1 MRREQTAEEA
11 RLKKTLDEINRQLK
25 IRYNDKLNFE
35 KNMRETYRNM
45 WEEVER
51 APTDLHDLEQLVQA
65 KMYLD
70 DMRNMESAFKSSA
83 RKIQYLEK
91 MRDNPY
97 FGRID
102 FKEDGE
108 DEPEQI
114 YIGISTLQNEKSLEI
129 FVYDWRAPI
138 SSMFYDYEPG
148 RAQFSSPSGM
158 INGDLLLKRQYRI
171 ENGRMEYMFDSDIKI
186 DDEILQDIL
195 GQSKDEKMKSIVT
208 TIQREQNRAIRDE
221 GHRLLI
227 VEGPAGS
234 GKTSIALHR
243 IAFLLYRFRNS
254 LNSSNVVIFSPNEM
268 FNDYISEVLP
278 ELGEENVR
286 QTTFMEYAKSSL
298 KTKQKVFGLNQQM
311 EFILSHK
318 NSLFYRD
325 IIETIRFK
333 SSMEFLYILKK
344 YIDLLNKNP
353 GKFEDFS
360 IKDKTIISA
369 AEQADLFH
377 KELAYLPFIPRL
389 IKIKNR
395 ILYLIKRSE
404 GERVTE
410 LLKRYES
417 HPEWSDIKPEERR
430 KRVTRIVLEEFK
442 PLREKARQIG
452 KIKIV
457 DIYINL
463 FVNRDLIQEL
473 VKEQETVEKL
483 TTVSKITLRQINK
496 ERLYLEDLAPLL
508 YLKGKLNGMPNT
520 ASIRHVIIDEAQ
532 DYTPVQMQ
540 IIRELF
546 ANSSF
551 TVVGDL
557 NQSINPYANIGNMN
571 TVTEI
576 FDFSEKPVHIRMGKS
591 YRSTAEITRFCN
603 YILSPEHN
611 IEFVNRKGPLP
622 YVRIVQDIDSCVES
636 LYADIQKITE
646 QGYHSIAVIG
656 KNIEE
661 TKNIYRLLK
670 TVTECLLV
678 VREESEFTTGVTVI
692 TSYLAKGLEFDAALV
707 LNLSDPYQGM
717 AEQRLF
723 YTVCTRAL
731 HLLGIYTMKTLPEYI
746 KNIPKDIYR
755 IARGRHI

>member
-1 MRREQTAEEA
+1 MRQEQIAEEA
-11 RLKKTLDEINRQLK
+11 RLKKTLDEINRQLQV
-25 IRYNDKLNFE
+25 RYKDKRNFE

-45 WEEVER
+45 WEEVEG
-51 APTDLHDLEQLVQA
+51 APTNLHDLEQLVQA

-70 DMRNMESAFKSSA
+70 EMRNMESAFKGSA

-108 DEPEQI
+108 SEPEQI
-114 YIGISTLQNEKSLEI
+114 YIGISTLQNENSLEI

-148 RAQFSSPSGM
+148 KVQYSSPSGT
-158 INGDLLLKRQYRI
+158 IKGELHLKRQYRI
-171 ENGRMEYMFDSDIKI
+171 KNGRMEYMFDSDIKI
-186 DDEILQDIL
+186 DDDILQEIL

-221 GHRLLI
+221 EHRLLI

-234 GKTSIALHR
+234 GKTSVALHR
-243 IAFLLYRFRNS
+243 IAFLLYRYRNS
-254 LNSSNVVIFSPNEM
+254 LNSSNVVIFSPNDM

-298 KTKQKVFGLNQQM
+298 KTKQKVFGLNQQI
-311 EFILSHK
+311 EFILSNK

-333 SSMEFLYILKK
+333 SSLEFLYILKK
-344 YIDLLNKNP
+344 YIDLLYKNP

-360 IKDKTIISA
+360 VKNKTIISA
-369 AEQADLFH
+369 AEQVDLFN
-377 KELAYLPFIPRL
+377 KDFSYLPFIPRL
-389 IKIKNR
+389 IKIRNR
-395 ILYLIKRSE
+395 ILYQIKQSE
-404 GERVTE
+404 GERITE
-410 LLKRYES
+410 LLKQYES
-417 HPEWSDIKPEERR
+417 HPEWSDLKPVERK

-452 KIKIV
+452 KIKII

-463 FVNRDLIQEL
+463 FINRDLMKEF
-473 VKEQETVEKL
+473 VKNQETIANL
-483 TTVSKITLRQINK
+483 TTISKITLRQINK
-496 ERLYLEDLAPLL
+496 KRLYLEDLAPLL

-546 ANSSF
+546 TNSSF

-571 TVTEI
+571 IFTEI
-576 FDFSEKPVHIRMGKS
+576 FNFSEKTAHIKMGKS
-591 YRSTAEITRFCN
+591 YRSTGEITRFCN

-611 IEFVNRKGPLP
+611 IEFVDRQGSLP
-622 YVRIVQDIDSCVES
+622 YVRIVQDINSCVES
-636 LYADIQKITE
+636 LYADIRKIIE

-670 TVTECLLV
+670 TVTECRLV
-678 VREESEFTTGVTVI
+678 VREDAEFTTGVTVI

-707 LNLSDPYQGM
+707 LNLSNPYQGTA

-731 HLLGIYTMKTLPEYI
+731 HRLGIYTMKTLPEYI
-746 KNIPKDIYR
+746 KNIPQDMYTIVQ
-755 IARGRHI
+755 